1 MDSPLSGYTDTVL
14 DHFRNPRNAGAL
26 PEATGVG
33 TAGNPDDGDH
43 LRLAVVIEEGT
54 LLKVRFQTFGCPAAI
69 AAGSAATEL
78 FEGRTVTEALGLS
91 NRDVVTALGGLPEHK
106 LGCSVL
112 AAEALRAAV
121 GDHYA
126 RRGESPPH

>member
-1 MDSPLSGYTDTVL
+1 MDAAVPGYTETAL
-14 DHFRNPRNAGAL
+14 DHFRNPRGVGSL

-33 TAGNPDDGDH
+33 KAGNPDDGDH
-43 LRLAVVIEEGT
+43 LRLALIIDGNRLVR
-54 LLKVRFQTFGCPAAI
+54 VRFQTFGCPAAI

-78 FEGRTVTEALGLS
+78 LEGRTVEEALSLT
-91 NRDVVTALGGLPEHK
+91 NDDVVAALGGLPEHK

-121 GDHYA
+121 EDHYT
-126 RRGESPPH
+126 RRGERAPV